1 MQTMQQYI
9 TEMGLEYSQKQFDAC
24 LTAFV
29 SEMERG
35 LAGGASSLK
44 MIPAYLDAQAPPS
57 DGGPVIAS
65 IPCQGHKVIWSAAN
79 FSNRLRS
86 IFFR

>member
-1 MQTMQQYI
+1 MKGAGNMQTMQQYI

-44 MIPAYLDAQAPPS
+44 IS
-57 DGGPVIAS
+57 GRTG
-65 IPCQGHKVIWSAAN
+65 SAV
-79 FSNRLRS
+79 
-86 IFFR
+86 

>member
-1 MQTMQQYI
+1 MKGAGNMQTMQQYI

-57 DGGPVIAS
+57 DGGACAS
-65 IPCQGHKVIWSAAN
+65 
-79 FSNRLRS
+79 R
-86 IFFR
+86 